1 MPFLD
6 KLKAMKYCYHHSKI

>member
-1 MPFLD
+1 MTFLD